1 MTLRNEPNPRY
12 KGGASI
18 TFYLKVG
25 FVGTTVYL
33 SNNKFNCGEK
43 PLGPLGKYLLLVL
56 HLLNPKF
63 GKETKLL
70 PVRIS

>member
-18 TFYLKVG
+18 TFYLNVG
-25 FVGTTVYL
+25 FVRTTVYL
-33 SNNKFNCGEK
+33 SSNKVNCSEK
-43 PLGPLGKYLLLVL
+43 TLGKYLLLLL

>member
-1 MTLRNEPNPRY
+1 MTLRNELNPRY

-18 TFYLKVG
+18 TFYINVE
-25 FVGTTVYL
+25 FVRTAVYL
-33 SNNKFNCGEK
+33 SNHKFNCSEK
-43 PLGPLGKYLLLVL
+43 PLEKYLLLVL

-63 GKETKLL
+63 RKETKLL

>member
-1 MTLRNEPNPRY
+1 MTLLNGPNPRY

-18 TFYLKVG
+18 TFYINVE
-25 FVGTTVYL
+25 FVRTTVYL
-33 SNNKFNCGEK
+33 SSNKFNCSEK
-43 PLGPLGKYLLLVL
+43 PLGKYLLLVL

-63 GKETKLL
+63 RKETKLL